1 MDTKE
6 IEEKVLFALE
16 EIRPFLQRDGGDVS
30 LVSIENDEHVKVRL
44 EGTCA
49 GCNINAITL
58 KMGVEN
64 TIKRYVPNIKSVEDV
79 GLEQND
85 EE

>member
-1 MDTKE
+1 MDNKE

-16 EIRPFLQRDGGDVS
+16 EIRPFLQKDGGDVS
-30 LVSIENDEHVKVRL
+30 LVSIDNNNEHVKVRL

-49 GCNINAITL
+49 GCSINAITL
-58 KMGVEN
+58 KMGIEN
-64 TIKRYVPNIKSVEDV
+64 TIKKYAPTVKTVEDV
-79 GLEQND
+79 GI

>member
-6 IEEKVLFALE
+6 IEEKVLIALE

-30 LVSIENDEHVKVRL
+30 LVSIDEDINVKVQL

-49 GCNINAITL
+49 GCSISAVTL
-58 KMGVEN
+58 KMGIEN
-64 TIKRYVPNIKSVEDV
+64 TIKKYVPDVKSVEDV
-79 GLEQND
+79 RPEVV
-85 EE
+85 

>member
-1 MDTKE
+1 MNSEE
-6 IEEKVLFALE
+6 IKEKVLIALG

-30 LVSIENDEHVKVRL
+30 FIALEDDVHVKVRL

-49 GCNINAITL
+49 GCSINAITL

-64 TIKRYVPNIKSVEDV
+64 TIKKYVPSIKSVVDV
-79 GLEQND
+79 GLEV
-85 EE
+85 EEI

>member
-1 MDTKE
+1 MAPEE
-6 IEEKVLFALE
+6 IEEKVLIALE

-30 LVSIENDEHVKVRL
+30 LVSIGEDGHVKVRL

-49 GCNINAITL
+49 GCSINAITL

-64 TIKRYVPNIKSVEDV
+64 TIKKYAPTIKSVEDV
-79 GLEQND
+79 GLEV

>member
-1 MDTKE
+1 MDSKE
-6 IEEKVLFALE
+6 IEEKVLVALE

-30 LVSIENDEHVKVRL
+30 LISIENDEHVKVRL

-58 KMGVEN
+58 KMGIEN
-64 TIKRYVPNIKSVEDV
+64 TIKKYVPAILSVEDI
-79 GLEQND
+79 GLEQT

>member
-1 MDTKE
+1 MDSNAIKAN
-6 IEEKVLFALE
+6 ILKALH

-49 GCNINAITL
+49 GCSINAITL
-58 KMGVEN
+58 KMGVES
-64 TIKRYVPNIKSVEDV
+64 TIKKYAPSIISVEDV
-79 GLEQND
+79 GIEVED
-85 EE
+85 

>member
-6 IEEKVLFALE
+6 IEDKVLIALE

-30 LVSIENDEHVKVRL
+30 LVSIDNDINVKVRL

-49 GCNINAITL
+49 GCSINAITL
-58 KMGVEN
+58 KMGIEN
-64 TIKRYVPNIKSVEDV
+64 TIKKFVPNVKSVEDV
-79 GLEQND
+79 GLEV

>member
-6 IEEKVLFALE
+6 VEEKVLIALE

-30 LVSIENDEHVKVRL
+30 LVSIDDNNEHVKVRL

-49 GCNINAITL
+49 GCSINAITL
-58 KMGVEN
+58 KMGIEN
-64 TIKRYVPNIKSVEDV
+64 TIKKYAPTVKSVEDV
-79 GLEQND
+79 GLE
-85 EE
+85 EEE

>member
-6 IEEKVLFALE
+6 IEDKVLIALE

-30 LVSIENDEHVKVRL
+30 LVSIENNEHVKVRM

-49 GCNINAITL
+49 GCSINAITL
-58 KMGVEN
+58 KMGIEN
-64 TIKRYVPNIKSVEDV
+64 TIKKYAPTIKSVEDV
-79 GLEQND
+79 GLEV

>member
-1 MDTKE
+1 MNSKE
-6 IEEKVLFALE
+6 IEDKVLLALE

-49 GCNINAITL
+49 GCSINAITL

-64 TIKRYVPNIKSVEDV
+64 TIKKYIPTILSVEDV
-79 GLEQND
+79 GIEV

>member
-1 MDTKE
+1 MEAKE
-6 IEEKVLFALE
+6 VEEKVLIALE

-30 LVSIENDEHVKVRL
+30 LVSIENNEHVKVRL

-49 GCNINAITL
+49 GCSINAITL

-64 TIKRYVPNIKSVEDV
+64 TIKKYAPTIKSVEDIGIEV
-79 GLEQND
+79 E
-85 EE
+85 

>member
-1 MDTKE
+1 MTKE
-6 IEEKVLFALE
+6 ETVEKIQFALE

-30 LVSIENDEHVKVRL
+30 FVELVDDTHVKVQL

-49 GCNINAITL
+49 GCSINAITL

-64 TIKRYVPNIKSVEDV
+64 TIKKYVPTIESIENVEA
-79 GLEQND
+79 
-85 EE
+85 

>member
-6 IEEKVLFALE
+6 VEEKVLIALQ

-30 LVSIENDEHVKVRL
+30 LVSIDNNEHVKVRL

-49 GCNINAITL
+49 GCSINAITL
-58 KMGVEN
+58 KMGIEN
-64 TIKRYVPNIKSVEDV
+64 TIKKYVPTIKSVEDV
-79 GLEQND
+79 GLD
-85 EE
+85 VEE

>member
-6 IEEKVLFALE
+6 IEDKVLIALE

-30 LVSIENDEHVKVRL
+30 LVSIDNEINVKVRL

-49 GCNINAITL
+49 GCNINTITL
-58 KMGVEN
+58 KMGIEN
-64 TIKRYVPNIKSVEDV
+64 TIKKYVPNVKSVEDV
-79 GLEQND
+79 GLEV